1 MPVAEASCS
10 ETYSIVITIVTV
22 TRATSMQ
29 FSIFEV
35 FRIGIGPSSSHTVG
49 PMSAVGRFLAELRAL
64 GALSGIVRVEADVY
78 GSLALTGIGHATDT
92 AIILGF
98 LGHTPERVDPDGVA
112 SEVALVRETA
122 TLQLAGEHRIAF
134 LPGRDLRLHHGTFL
148 PEHPNGLT
156 LSARDTDG
164 NTVLTRTYFS
174 IGGGAVLRSDEMR
187 EAETPHIP
195 SDLPH
200 PFSNGDDLL
209 RIGAAESLSI
219 ADVIWQNEIAR
230 SPATQVRQR
239 ILEIW
244 QVMEASIAR
253 GLATEGELPG
263 GLRVRRRAAALYRRA
278 TSAIE
283 QDGYREL
290 DVVSAYAMAVNEQ
303 NASGGRVVT
312 APTNGSAGVI
322 PAVLKGHLRNRPA
335 GEHEGIVLRFLL
347 TAAGIGMLYKEN
359 ASISAAEMG
368 CQGEIGVSS
377 SMAAAGLAAVLG
389 GSVAQVENAAEI
401 AMEHHLGMTCDPI
414 GGLVQV
420 PCIERNTMGA
430 IKAINAAR
438 LAMSNDGEHLV
449 SLDAVIETMRQTGQD
464 LKSKYRETSLGG
476 LAVNVV
482 LC

>member
-1 MPVAEASCS
+1 MH
-10 ETYSIVITIVTV
+10 
-22 TRATSMQ
+22 

-49 PMSAVGRFLAELRAL
+49 PMSAVARFLAELRAESRL
-64 GALSGIVRVEADVY
+64 GEVARVRVEVY
-78 GSLALTGIGHATDT
+78 GSLALTGIGHATDM
-92 AIILGF
+92 AIILGL
-98 LGHTPERVDPDGVA
+98 LGCTPERVDPALVA
-112 SEVALVRETA
+112 GEVARVRT
-122 TLQLAGEHRIAF
+122 TGRLALGGEHEIAF
-134 LPGRDLRLHHGTFL
+134 DAEADLCLDRQHFL
-148 PEHPNGLT
+148 PQHPNGLT
-156 LSARDTDG
+156 LRAFAADG
-164 NTVLTRTYFS
+164 GMLRERTYFS
-174 IGGGAVLRSDEMR
+174 IGGGAVLASEELGAANQAHVPED
-187 EAETPHIP
+187 IP
-195 SDLPH
+195 Y
-200 PFSNGDDLL
+200 PFSSGADLL
-209 RIGAAESLSI
+209 TQGATAGLSI
-219 ADVIWQNEIAR
+219 AQMVWHNEIAR
-230 SPATQVRQR
+230 RPEDGVRKQ
-239 ILEIW
+239 LLDIW
-244 QVMEASIAR
+244 SVMESCIAR
-253 GLATEGELPG
+253 GLAAEGELPG
-263 GLRVRRRAAALYRRA
+263 GLHVRRRAAALYRRA
-278 TSAIE
+278 TSGNG

-290 DVVSAYAMAVNEQ
+290 DIVSAYAMAVNEE
-303 NASGGRVVT
+303 NAAGGRVVT

-322 PAVLKGHLRNRPA
+322 PAVLKGHLRNCVA
-335 GEHEGIVLRFLL
+335 AVHEQVTLDFLL

-389 GSVAQVENAAEI
+389 GTVAQVENAAEI

-438 LAMSNDGEHLV
+438 LALSSDGKHLV
-449 SLDAVIETMRQTGQD
+449 SLDAVIETMRQTGHD